1 VTEFHEPLFVTVDP
15 ETGEA
20 AFDFTGHVKAEGL
33 DLDAGETAT
42 PPDDRR
48 VRWLR
53 GDGSSVAD
61 LLAYGDDTANVD
73 AIVAFVHP
81 LAARVSNVL
90 LRFVYPGGDFGH
102 FLLRFDPATR
112 DALALVALPGRT
124 PGTFETVTLLDSDAG
139 STFARSVQEDVHL
152 LGASGEPA
160 LQNGWVNFGGGFT
173 EAGFYLDTVGRVH
186 LQGTIKSGAAALDT
200 LLFTLPVGYR
210 PAARVGPFPVAS
222 NLSYGEVDVH
232 ANGDVFLRVGH
243 ANYLALDSVSFRAA

>member
-15 ETGEA
+15 DTGEA
-20 AFDFTGHVKAEGL
+20 AFDFTGHVQAEGL

-53 GDGSSVAD
+53 EGASPEEVATLFGWRNGTGGQGGFGLETRVDGDSATLELAAVSFPHSINLIGFASVVAGFSSLTAHADGETAVILASDGSSD
-61 LLAYGDDTANVD
+61 
-73 AIVAFVHP
+73 
-81 LAARVSNVL
+81 
-90 LRFVYPGGDFGH
+90 
-102 FLLRFDPATR
+102 
-112 DALALVALPGRT
+112 
-124 PGTFETVTLLDSDAG
+124 
-139 STFARSVQEDVHL
+139 FARRAQEDVHL
-152 LGASGEPA
+152 LGATGEPA
-160 LQNGWVNFGGGFT
+160 LQNGWVNFGSGFAD
-173 EAGFYLDTVGRVH
+173 AGFYLDTVGRVH
-186 LQGTIKSGAAALDT
+186 LQGTIKSGTAALDT